1 MDARNALSPR
11 TPEELCQDSFGL
23 VVKGV
28 GGCDGV
34 ERDLA
39 EELAEPRVAE
49 AAAVPSIESEG
60 RSSESVEVVGFFGAR
75 RASEAVSTRVS

>member
-49 AAAVPSIESEG
+49 AA
-60 RSSESVEVVGFFGAR
+60 SSTFDRVRGQVIGVG
-75 RASEAVSTRVS
+75 